1 VWTFR
6 FADGVVAEA
15 WLNPSLPGQ
24 DIARFYGFDED

>member
-1 VWTFR
+1 VDLR